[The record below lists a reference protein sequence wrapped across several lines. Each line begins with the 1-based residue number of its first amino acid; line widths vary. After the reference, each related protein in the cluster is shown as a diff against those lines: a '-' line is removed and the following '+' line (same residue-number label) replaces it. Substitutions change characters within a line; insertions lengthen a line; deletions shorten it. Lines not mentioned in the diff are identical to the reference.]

1 MKNFVSIALLLIVK
15 VADCPQSLPIASL
28 ASRTPDDRQLPVP
41 SVSLVTE
48 PALSRS

>member
-15 VADCPQSLPIASL
+15 IAERPQGLPIASL

-41 SVSLVTE
+41 PATLVAE
-48 PALSRS
+48 PAPQ